1 MIDSIIWI
9 FTAKCNLNCKHCYI
23 SPRFKN
29 LRELSL
35 KEKLILIR
43 DAAELGIEYIG
54 FSGGEPLI
62 HKDFPILL
70 EETYSY
76 DMDSNFIT
84 NGLYHSSKIL
94 NLLKRIHTHIYVSL
108 DGVRRETYEYI
119 RGKGLWDRAINFLE
133 ILKKN
138 DIDFSLIMS
147 INKINYHEVGEYI
160 RFSEKIG
167 ALSACI
173 IPTMKS
179 GNAYINNLYIDSEK
193 CFKAI
198 RLADNVSDE
207 IGFPVSFWCMPF
219 VGLIVRSKYV
229 RYGFCRL
236 WNNID
241 IDPAGRI
248 LLCDIID
255 IVVSDIRERGLR
267 KAVEEFEKNNMVKK
281 LIDINS
287 VPKECKNCKFV
298 YKCLGGCY
306 ARAYIENGRLDMPD
320 PLCPRISGLLYL

>member
-9 FTAKCNLNCKHCYI
+9 FTARCNLNCKHCYI

-35 KEKLILIR
+35 KEKIKLIR
-43 DAAELGIEYIG
+43 DAAELGVEYIG

-70 EETYSY
+70 EMTYNY
-76 DMDSNFIT
+76 GMDSSFIT
-84 NGLYHSSKIL
+84 NGLYYSSRIISF
-94 NLLKRIHTHIYVSL
+94 LKNISTHIYVSI
-108 DGVRRETYEYI
+108 DGVSRKTYEYI
-119 RGKGLWDRAINFLE
+119 RGRDLWDRVINFLK
-133 ILKKN
+133 ILRKN

-147 INKINYHEVGEYI
+147 INNINYHEVGEYI

-167 ALSACI
+167 ALSACL
-173 IPTMKS
+173 IPTMKA
-179 GNAYINNLYIDSEK
+179 GNARLNNLYIDPGN

-198 RLADNVSDE
+198 NLADNVSEE
-207 IGFPVSFWCMPF
+207 IGFPISLWCMPF
-219 VGLIVRSKYV
+219 AGLIVKSKYI

-248 LLCDIID
+248 LLCDVID
-255 IVVSDIRERGLR
+255 IVVSDIKKNGLKR
-267 KAVEEFEKNNMVKK
+267 AIEEFEENSIVKG
-281 LIDINS
+281 LTDINN
-287 VPKECKNCKFV
+287 VPRECRDCKFV

-306 ARAYIENGRLDMPD
+306 ARAYIESGKPNTPD
-320 PLCPRISGLLYL
+320 PLCPRISKLLYL